1 MRPYLIIQYQ
11 VIIPKEICIQ
21 ATQIYSEVIY
31 IYIHT
36 CVAHVTIILRQRKD
50 HKSETKRT
58 AMGLEWIRERKMK
71 EKIYNL

>member
-1 MRPYLIIQYQ
+1 MHTSNTNLLRGN
-11 VIIPKEICIQ
+11 
-21 ATQIYSEVIY
+21 

-58 AMGLEWIRERKMK
+58 AMGSEWIRERKMK